1 MQLLDR
7 LRAWLFPD
15 PADAL
20 RAAEY
25 EPLDSSTAQHPHE
38 QPIAVPT
45 GSEDA
50 RSMPNDLDDVRR

>member
-1 MQLLDR
+1 MRLIDR

-20 RAAEY
+20 KAAEY
-25 EPLDSSTAQHPHE
+25 EPLLPTAQHPNN
-38 QPIAVPT
+38 QPLADPP